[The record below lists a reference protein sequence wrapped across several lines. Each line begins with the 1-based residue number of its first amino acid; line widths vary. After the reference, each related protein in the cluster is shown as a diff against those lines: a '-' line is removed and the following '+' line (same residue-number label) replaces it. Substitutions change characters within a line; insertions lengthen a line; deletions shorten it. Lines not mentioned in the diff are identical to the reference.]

1 MTEEQK
7 KENFKKIA
15 ERRTNEILA
24 KIASFKNFSN
34 SSYYSYT
41 EEQIDKIT
49 AYILAEVKES
59 IIPLKDNK
67 KGKKKWRLE

>member
-1 MTEEQK
+1 MTDEQK
-7 KENFKKIA
+7 KENFKRIA

-34 SSYYSYT
+34 SYHYLYT

-49 AYILAEVKES
+49 AYILAEVKKS
-59 IIPLKDNK
+59 IIPLKDDK
-67 KGKKKWRLE
+67 KDKKKWRLE